1 MMFATFI
8 KPNDLAQRIDP
19 EHHSPELLEMKR
31 LVQSRFPTST
41 FRKECSRMNSGPFG
55 SALLSSAYVS
65 KHQGVLF
72 VRPQDCKNLIVDDDN
87 DNVYISFED
96 NNRLKSSKFKTGSI
110 IITKIG
116 NGIGEMAVL
125 PNNIDE
131 CNISGNAMGAV
142 LKGHDS
148 YFAVS
153 FLRGKYGQ
161 AEVKRGL
168 SGGAKPKIDMESIGS
183 IVFPLVNEVAQKYIG
198 NKVRQAEKL
207 RVWAKR
213 LYRTPAFI
221 DAFIQ
226 GALPL
231 SLTDSLFSLIKSS
244 NNDAIKELTKFL
256 ALNIEDAQ
264 MKQNFQDFIEKNKM
278 GSVDI
283 EREFFHINT
292 VSTLAIEDFLSAQ
305 TYRPA
310 ITDAF
315 DKITSKKFST
325 LQSISLEPIRQG
337 ATPKFSAI
345 GKKCIK
351 SKQTRDLFLDE
362 TGYEIVDP
370 DDEQNKRIVRLKRN
384 DILVT
389 RQGAGTVGR
398 ASIFLDDEETYIT
411 DSLFLVRIDPVKAN
425 PAFVA
430 GFLRSYTGQRL
441 IEKGVYGSTGQLNL
455 SSTALRNIP
464 ILDVPLEFQNFL
476 GETLCTADTLFKLST
491 RLTQSAKTLVEALI
505 EGQLTEQ
512 QLIQAQQSLEDG
524 DNSLDQAI
532 LSKLSAEGY
541 AIEGATPLFS
551 DVDELYSLLGE
562 AAQAEAEE

>member
-1 MMFATFI
+1 M
-8 KPNDLAQRIDP
+8 
-19 EHHSPELLEMKR
+19 S
-31 LVQSRFPTST
+31 
-41 FRKECSRMNSGPFG
+41 G
-55 SALLSSAYVS
+55 SAQPVLNTPLIANLPVISAESVS
-65 KHQGVLF
+65 
-72 VRPQDCKNLIVDDDN
+72 
-87 DNVYISFED
+87 
-96 NNRLKSSKFKTGSI
+96 
-110 IITKIG
+110 
-116 NGIGEMAVL
+116 
-125 PNNIDE
+125 
-131 CNISGNAMGAV
+131 
-142 LKGHDS
+142 
-148 YFAVS
+148 
-153 FLRGKYGQ
+153 
-161 AEVKRGL
+161 
-168 SGGAKPKIDMESIGS
+168 
-183 IVFPLVNEVAQKYIG
+183 QKYIG
-198 NKVRQAEKL
+198 DKVRQAEQL

-213 LYRTPAFI
+213 LYRIPAFI

-231 SLTDSLFSLIKSS
+231 SLTDLLFSLIKKS

-264 MKQNFQDFIEKNKM
+264 MKQNFQGFIEKNKM

-292 VSTLAIEDFLSAQ
+292 VSTSAIEDFLSAQ

-370 DDEQNKRIVRLKRN
+370 NDEQNKRIVRLKRN

-411 DSLFLVRIDPVKAN
+411 DSLFLVRIDPAKAN

-512 QLIQAQQSLEDG
+512 QLIQAQQALEDG
-524 DNSLDQAI
+524 DNSFDQAI

-551 DVDELYSLLGE
+551 DVDELYSLLEE